1 MPSLDTKD
9 AVPMTHR
16 RRPIFQCK
24 TDRFLHYIYL
34 ALFKSPKMNE
44 ELFEQLKFVDNP
56 LIESI
61 INDLLQQQYSI
72 VNDFFSSGEVEVLRN
87 SLLAKYEAD
96 KFKKSAI
103 GNRVNEEI
111 DKTIRGDFILWM
123 DEKNANEAELLFFN
137 KIKELVDYLN
147 QTCFLGI
154 LHKEFHYAVYPK
166 GTFYK
171 RHLDTFQNDDR
182 RKLSIVCYL
191 NEEDWLPENG
201 GELTLYTEKEALDIL
216 PLPGRVVI
224 FESQILEHEV
234 KVVKASERMSITGW
248 LKTR

>member
-1 MPSLDTKD
+1 
-9 AVPMTHR
+9 MT
-16 RRPIFQCK
+16 
-24 TDRFLHYIYL
+24 
-34 ALFKSPKMNE
+34 E
-44 ELFEQLKFVDNP
+44 EIFEQLEFVENP
-56 LIESI
+56 LFETI
-61 INDLLQQQYSI
+61 ISDLINQKYSV
-72 VNDFFSSGEVEVLRN
+72 VNDFFSSEEVVLLRE
-87 SLLAKYEAD
+87 SLLAKYEAH

-111 DKTIRGDFILWM
+111 DKTVRGDFILWM
-123 DEKNANEAELLFFN
+123 DEKNANETENIFFN
-137 KIKELVDYLN
+137 KINELVGYLN
-147 QTCFLGI
+147 KTCFLGI
-154 LHKEFHYAVYPK
+154 LYKEFHYAVYPK

-191 NEEDWLPENG
+191 NEDNWLVENG
-201 GELTLYTEKEALDIL
+201 GELTIYTENNELDIL

-234 KVVKASERMSITGW
+234 KVVKESERLSITGW